1 MFAWLLIQPDCMHMH
16 NNCASVSVQLPTWG
30 FLRAGSRLGFMPE
43 MLSRLRR
50 LSRGF
55 ATRVSH
61 LTHKT
66 QTRACSQARFKKASD
81 DWKYHKPLWNFYSK
95 IDERRYFST
104 REYCL
109 WYYSFRTNTTTETPT
124 KTTVLQLS
132 DHHLFET
139 TKNTWG
145 GKDNKNWQGE
155 RKWWTSLKLT
165 FPRLLILPR
174 LDKAKSEIQYPL
186 TVWVH

>member
-1 MFAWLLIQPDCMHMH
+1 MH
-16 NNCASVSVQLPTWG
+16 NNCASVSVQLPAWG
-30 FLRAGSRLGFMPE
+30 FQINRANSRLIKVQDSLRAGSRLGLCGE

-50 LSRGF
+50 SSRGF

-132 DHHLFET
+132 
-139 TKNTWG
+139 KNTWG